1 MLKTYYIIDFQ
12 RMWLLVPQAV
22 LLAGQRWQ
30 QLAVAGQHRCMIR
43 DITCGPLF
51 LHAACRFHKS
61 HKLFLRLPSGDGD
74 ECENEC
80 SEDDS
85 EEGDAGLTQQHNNL
99 LLLGLARL
107 QHTMPALRTL
117 HIITEIW
124 VDNSAAWS
132 ILGRMTHLTALHME
146 MQQHLY
152 AAVTLGHLSA
162 LEPLSSSLKA
172 LFITTANC
180 DKDKD

>member
-1 MLKTYYIIDFQ
+1 
-12 RMWLLVPQAV
+12 
-22 LLAGQRWQ
+22 
-30 QLAVAGQHRCMIR
+30 MIR
-43 DITCGPLF
+43 DIPCGPLC
-51 LHAACRFHKS
+51 LHSACRFQKS
-61 HKLFLRLPSGDGD
+61 HKLFLRLPSADGD
-74 ECENEC
+74 DGENEG

-85 EEGDAGLTQQHNNL
+85 DEGDAGLTQQHNNL

-117 HIITEIW
+117 HITTQSW

-152 AAVTLGHLSA
+152 DAVTLEHLSA

-172 LFITTANC
+172 LFSTTANC
-180 DKDKD
+180 DGDHKTSSSSSSSSMASCGTSPASMTYAFLSQARMC